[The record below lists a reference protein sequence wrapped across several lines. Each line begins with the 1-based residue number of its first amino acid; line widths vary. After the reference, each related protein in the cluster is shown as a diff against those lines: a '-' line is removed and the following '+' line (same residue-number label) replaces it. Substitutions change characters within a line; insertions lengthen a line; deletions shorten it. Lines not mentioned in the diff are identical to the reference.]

1 MTSMAKNLLLGST
14 AALATIATA
23 QAADL
28 PVKAKPVEYVKVC
41 TVYGVGFYYIPGT
54 DACLKVGGH
63 VRLDIG
69 IFAGGNHAPYF
80 VGAAA
85 RDNREDTP
93 FYQTRSRG
101 VISFDARSQT
111 EWGTMRAYLRAGWE
125 MNSAPTVYG
134 TQAGGFVD
142 TTYRG
147 ATYWDRAFMQFAGLT
162 VGKTQSFFDFY
173 ANALSYVGQITAG
186 SDTGLGINLVAY
198 TFEFGGGFS
207 GTISLED
214 TVHRRTG
221 IWDAT
226 TRALVTGS
234 PALGVPPPNY
244 GDYAAQTYPDVVANV
259 HVDQPWGS
267 AQIMAALHDAD
278 GACYGGVCNAGP
290 GLLNNGPDAVG
301 WAVGGGV
308 MFNLP
313 WAQGDQLWIQGTYAE
328 GAVSYLGLNKFAIK
342 DAIAIIKGGASFGL
356 GGDGNTMQGWAFD
369 GIYQTGGPV
378 ELTEGWQFNIA
389 AQHYWTPALRTSVF
403 AGYVKLEFPGD
414 HAYLA
419 AVAVLP
425 AGPVATI
432 SAGNGARGAFC
443 TGNGMN
449 AAPVGGT
456 GFFPFSAGGC
466 NPDFAVWSVG
476 TRTVWSPVRNLDI
489 GVEVLYQR
497 FDQNMDGLWL
507 LPAAGGRAAG
517 FYEAR
522 DQDVWSGL
530 IRFQRNFWP

>member
-28 PVKAKPVEYVKVC
+28 PGKAKPVEYVKVC

-226 TRALVTGS
+226 TRALVRVRRRLAFRRPTTATMRPRPTRTWWRTCTSTS
-234 PALGVPPPNY
+234 PG
-244 GDYAAQTYPDVVANV
+244 
-259 HVDQPWGS
+259 
-267 AQIMAALHDAD
+267 
-278 GACYGGVCNAGP
+278 
-290 GLLNNGPDAVG
+290 
-301 WAVGGGV
+301 
-308 MFNLP
+308 
-313 WAQGDQLWIQGTYAE
+313 
-328 GAVSYLGLNKFAIK
+328 
-342 DAIAIIKGGASFGL
+342 
-356 GGDGNTMQGWAFD
+356 
-369 GIYQTGGPV
+369 
-378 ELTEGWQFNIA
+378 
-389 AQHYWTPALRTSVF
+389 
-403 AGYVKLEFPGD
+403 
-414 HAYLA
+414 
-419 AVAVLP
+419 VLP
-425 AGPVATI
+425 RSWPPCMTPTEPVTAGCATLVRACSTTVRMR
-432 SAGNGARGAFC
+432 SAGQS
-443 TGNGMN
+443 
-449 AAPVGGT
+449 AA
-456 GFFPFSAGGC
+456 A
-466 NPDFAVWSVG
+466 
-476 TRTVWSPVRNLDI
+476 
-489 GVEVLYQR
+489 
-497 FDQNMDGLWL
+497 
-507 LPAAGGRAAG
+507 
-517 FYEAR
+517 
-522 DQDVWSGL
+522 
-530 IRFQRNFWP
+530 